1 MGLVPRACRG
11 DRVLRPL
18 RGDRELRLDLLAGED
33 DLLPRLRSELG
44 EELDEERERLLRLVN
59 EKEGTNHKEV
69 RWKGQTGGPVFPTD
83 QLAMFG
89 APGLSGGRGRDCSF
103 NNIKIIV

>member
-11 DRVLRPL
+11 DRDPRPL
-18 RGDRELRLDLLAGED
+18 RGDPELRLDLLAAC
-33 DLLPRLRSELG
+33 LLPRQRSELG

-69 RWKGQTGGPVFPTD
+69 RWKGQTGG
-83 QLAMFG
+83 LIIIISLISIMFI
-89 APGLSGGRGRDCSF
+89 
-103 NNIKIIV
+103 IKVSEYEG